1 MFWGLEDVFFWSE
14 FRKVGRGPNN
24 DKLSSLRFTGNA
36 PLIVCRVKRKTVRE
50 NSNFTLV
57 RAHHKLTKT
66 FGSS

>member
-1 MFWGLEDVFFWSE
+1 
-14 FRKVGRGPNN
+14 VGRGPNN